1 MFKIKDRVVLGVVAG
16 LAGNVIKMAIDEI
29 SIKKKISQRS
39 FRETAAGVWVSK
51 KSEATNI
58 KGQILGG
65 LLDFGMGILGG
76 ISSVYLLSKTGRDH
90 ITIKGITSGITMGSF
105 ITFVM
110 GTLPQ
115 NQVRPKDAASNLS
128 YMLSHAVYGLVT
140 TAVTA
145 KLGHPSLFDVK
156 PQNDYLDPSEPTT
169 EQIKNGIRLPQP
181 KGNRT
186 QRKHSFKVT
195 S

>member
-1 MFKIKDRVVLGVVAG
+1 MFKIKDRILLGVVAG
-16 LAGNVIKMAIDEI
+16 LAGNAIKMAIDEV
-29 SIKKKISQRS
+29 SVKKKISQRS

-76 ISSVYLLSKTGRDH
+76 ISMVHLLSKTGRDH

-105 ITFVM
+105 ITFVL

-128 YMLSHAVYGLVT
+128 YMASHAAFGLVT
-140 TAVTA
+140 TAVAA
-145 KLGHPSLFDVK
+145 KLGHPSLFDTK
-156 PQNDYLDPSEPTT
+156 PQNNYLEPSEPTT
-169 EQIKNGIRLPQP
+169 EQTKSNIMPIKS
-181 KGNRT
+181 KYSRT
-186 QRKHSFKVT
+186 EKKQT
-195 S
+195 PLT

>member
-1 MFKIKDRVVLGVVAG
+1 MFKIKDRFVLGVVAG

-29 SIKKKISQRS
+29 SIINKISQRS

-58 KGQILGG
+58 KGHLLGG

-110 GTLPQ
+110 GTLPK
-115 NQVRPKDAASNLS
+115 NQVRPTDAASNLS
-128 YMLSHAVYGLVT
+128 YMLSHAAFGLVT
-140 TAVTA
+140 TTVAA
-145 KLGHPSLFDVK
+145 KLGDPSLFDVK
-156 PQNDYLDPSEPTT
+156 PQNDYLDPTEPTT
-169 EQIKNGIRLPQP
+169 EQIKNAFRLMHA
-181 KGNRT
+181 KGNGP
-186 QRKHSFKVT
+186 QRKRSFKVT

>member
-76 ISSVYLLSKTGRDH
+76 ISMVYLLSKTGRDH
-90 ITIKGITSGITMGSF
+90 ITIKGLTSGITMGSF

-128 YMLSHAVYGLVT
+128 YMVSHAAYGLVT
-140 TAVTA
+140 TAVAA
-145 KLGHPSLFDVK
+145 KLGHPLLWDTK
-156 PQNDYLDPSEPTT
+156 PQNNYLEPSELTT
-169 EQIKNGIRLPQP
+169 EQTKSNIMPIKS
-181 KGNRT
+181 
-186 QRKHSFKVT
+186 KHSRSEKK
-195 S
+195 

>member
-1 MFKIKDRVVLGVVAG
+1 MFKIKDRIVLGVIAG
-16 LAGNVIKMAIDEI
+16 LAGNVIKMAIDEV
-29 SIKKKISQRS
+29 STKKKISQRS

-51 KSEATNI
+51 RSEAIST

-90 ITIKGITSGITMGSF
+90 IVTKGVTSGIAMGSF

-128 YMLSHAVYGLVT
+128 YMVSHAAYGLVT
-140 TAVTA
+140 TVVAA
-145 KLGHPSLFDVK
+145 KLGHQSLFDTK
-156 PQNDYLDPSEPTT
+156 PQNDYLQPSEPTT
-169 EQIKNGIRLPQP
+169 EQTKSNAIPIKSKCRRVERKLPL
-181 KGNRT
+181 
-186 QRKHSFKVT
+186 
-195 S
+195 

>member
-16 LAGNVIKMAIDEI
+16 LAGNVLKMAVDEI

-76 ISSVYLLSKTGRDH
+76 ISTVHFLSKTGRDH
-90 ITIKGITSGITMGSF
+90 VIIKGITSGITMGSL

-140 TAVTA
+140 TTVTA
-145 KLGHPSLFDVK
+145 KLGHPSLFDAK
-156 PQNDYLDPSEPTT
+156 PKNDYLDPTEPTT
-169 EQIKNGIRLPQP
+169 EQTIGQNIYQVKEQ
-181 KGNRT
+181 K
-186 QRKHSFKVT
+186 
-195 S
+195 